1 MELGVI
7 DEERTNILD
16 DIRYLESRIAVQ
28 RELIRKL
35 SRMRSKGAAAAARDL
50 LQMLLISL
58 ARIERRRVAS
68 AGA

>member
-35 SRMRSKGAAAAARDL
+35 SRMRSKG
-50 LQMLLISL
+50 
-58 ARIERRRVAS
+58 RRQPRATCS
-68 AGA
+68 KCF